1 MKVAHIILHI
11 LSVQEVSFFQL
22 CVEANIDV
30 RLQCGCQHSTETEGI
45 DVVPRRPWGQGREE
59 WKPRARWSQSGTVQS
74 IPACP
79 GRVYLGCLKCLSV

>member
-11 LSVQEVSFFQL
+11 LSVQEVPFFQP
-22 CVEANIDV
+22 CVEAKVDV
-30 RLQCGCQHSTETEGI
+30 RLQCGCQHSTEKEGI

-59 WKPRARWSQSGTVQS
+59 WKPGARRSQSGMAQS

-79 GRVYLGCLKCLSV
+79 GSVFGMSEMP